1 MSPSLVVLVGLHLP
15 HVLLIAERRQK
26 DQIQASRK
34 CCYQHEQRA
43 LAWIQLFQF
52 SLYSYFI
59 YPLTVRRNK
68 SVNKLVHLSI
78 STFPGL
84 RLPFKSLDFI
94 LMLKLHRRDV
104 CNGIKPCLVS
114 NHFLTDD
121 VCTALKERSP
131 CVGALI
137 SLNIPS
143 VAGPLRHPVGSLSSS
158 A

>member
-1 MSPSLVVLVGLHLP
+1 MSATLVVLVSLHFP

-26 DQIQASRK
+26 DQIEGSRN
-34 CCYQHEQRA
+34 CCDQQNRV
-43 LAWIQLFQF
+43 LVWMQLFQF

-94 LMLKLHRRDV
+94 LMLKLHRRDM
-104 CNGIKPCLVS
+104 CDGIKPCLVS

-121 VCTALKERSP
+121 VCAALKERSP